1 MDDLLK
7 KRDIL
12 LIAGILI
19 IAAAVWLGLRLTS
32 SGGGSTVLV
41 TVDGEQYASLPLGRD
56 AELLIESADGGENLL
71 VISGGEARVESAN
84 CPNGVCVDTGAV
96 SEDGE
101 LIVCLP
107 HKVVIEI
114 VD

>member
-1 MDDLLK
+1 MK
-7 KRDIL
+7 KRDLL

-19 IAAAVWLGLRLTS
+19 AAAALWLILRPAS
-32 SGGGSTVLV
+32 AGSTVLV
-41 TVDGEQYASLPLGRD
+41 TVDGKQYASLPLDRD

-71 VISGGEARVESAN
+71 VISGGEAEVVSSN
-84 CPNGVCVDTGAV
+84 CKNGVCVDTGAV
-96 SEDGE
+96 SGDGE

-114 VD
+114 VG